1 MDDHLPAA
9 AIEAERRRLAGL
21 LQDRVIEPLNLLL
34 AQANVYE
41 QSLGANPQARLAVS
55 VLTSLARQTLQQARD
70 LEANLHPA
78 ILETLGLE
86 PALDALVNQFVRAHG
101 LQVTLAVERLPERL
115 PASVELALFRVTQ
128 DVLDRAVR
136 YARASRVSIR
146 LERRDA
152 YLSFRLSDNG
162 LPAPPPAGPWSGAA
176 GEGQGGGDLSL
187 LRAACQRIEQLGG
200 LVEMGTGPH
209 GGLALTIRLAI
220 ATPAQ
225 LTPREMEVLQL
236 LAQGLS
242 NRDIARRLVISSRTV
257 NFHLD
262 NVYAKLGVHSRTEA
276 AVYALQRGWVRD
288 PG

>member
-1 MDDHLPAA
+1 
-9 AIEAERRRLAGL
+9 
-21 LQDRVIEPLNLLL
+21 
-34 AQANVYE
+34 
-41 QSLGANPQARLAVS
+41 
-55 VLTSLARQTLQQARD
+55 
-70 LEANLHPA
+70 
-78 ILETLGLE
+78 
-86 PALDALVNQFVRAHG
+86 
-101 LQVTLAVERLPERL
+101 
-115 PASVELALFRVTQ
+115 
-128 DVLDRAVR
+128 
-136 YARASRVSIR
+136 
-146 LERRDA
+146 
-152 YLSFRLSDNG
+152 
-162 LPAPPPAGPWSGAA
+162 
-176 GEGQGGGDLSL
+176 
-187 LRAACQRIEQLGG
+187 
-200 LVEMGTGPH
+200 MGTGPH